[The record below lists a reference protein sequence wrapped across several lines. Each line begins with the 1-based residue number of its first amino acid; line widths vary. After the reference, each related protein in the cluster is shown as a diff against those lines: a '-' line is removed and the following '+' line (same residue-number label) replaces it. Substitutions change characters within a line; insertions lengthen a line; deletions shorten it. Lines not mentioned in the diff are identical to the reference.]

1 MLCVLKIDIIKNDY
15 LMVLHFISLMHYV
28 VMVDHGMSD
37 EEPLYLTM
45 FVINVLYIPTN
56 VIND

>member
-1 MLCVLKIDIIKNDY
+1 
-15 LMVLHFISLMHYV
+15 MHYV

-56 VIND
+56 VINDKLIN